1 MNKINEWALNPTPEE
16 SAWIKYK
23 FNLAGLSASAVARKL
38 DINRSL
44 VSNVI
49 AGRLHSKKIEKEIA
63 TLCGYPS
70 WNDMLRSLRGEN
82 VA

>member
-1 MNKINEWALNPTPEE
+1 MKKINEWALNPTPEE

-23 FNLAGLSASAVARKL
+23 FNLAGLSASQLANRL
-38 DINRSL
+38 DTDRSL

-49 AGRLHSKKIEKEIA
+49 AGRRHSKKIEKEIA

-70 WNDMLRSLRGEN
+70 WNDMLRSFRGEN

>member
-1 MNKINEWALNPTPEE
+1 MKKINEWALNPTPAE

-49 AGRLHSKKIEKEIA
+49 AGRLHSRKIEQEIA
-63 TLCGYPS
+63 KVCGYPS

>member
-1 MNKINEWALNPTPEE
+1 MKKINEWALNPTPAE

-49 AGRLHSKKIEKEIA
+49 AGRLHSRKIEQEIA
-63 TLCGYPS
+63 KVCGYQS
-70 WNDMLRSLRGEN
+70 WNDMLRSLRGEA

>member
-1 MNKINEWALNPTPEE
+1 MRKINEWALNPTPAE

-23 FNLAGLSASAVARKL
+23 LELTGTTAKYLATKLSI
-38 DINRSL
+38 DCRS
-44 VSNVI
+44 VYNVI
-49 AGRLHSKKIEKEIA
+49 GGHRHSRKIEQEIA
-63 TLCGYPS
+63 KVCGYPS

>member
-1 MNKINEWALNPTPEE
+1 MRKINEWALNPTPAE

-49 AGRLHSKKIEKEIA
+49 AGRLHSRKIEQEIA
-63 TLCGYPS
+63 RVCGYQS
-70 WNDMLRSLRGEN
+70 WNDMLRTLRGEA

>member
-1 MNKINEWALNPTPEE
+1 MKKINEWALNPTPAE

-49 AGRLHSKKIEKEIA
+49 AGRLHSRKIEQEIA
-63 TLCGYPS
+63 KVCGYKS
-70 WNDMLRSLRGEN
+70 WNDMLRTLRGEA